1 MPLQEQ
7 DKVFIN
13 PITVEKNG
21 RILEEETIEISIKKK
36 KIKEHSILRSEYIDT
51 IIDTASLH
59 PSSMVAIATNKV
71 KDYPEFATFKEA
83 EIYLLGLILTD
94 AYYTKTGGIEIYQ
107 SAKKKFIPEKITE
120 ALDSLGYKYSFA
132 ERDRGGKQFTWRIAK
147 ESADHFKELFGL
159 GERNNPSFEFIF
171 LPNKLRYKL
180 LLSMMD
186 GDGTWNNK
194 DFEYGVFYKPHII
207 DFFQVI
213 AMSLGYKGKI
223 NRHRKQIYISLSG
236 FLGTFNFTIPQVE
249 SWKHP
254 VELFDIQSLEN
265 YPIIK
270 DNGKIFLGG

>member
-147 ESADHFKELFGL
+147 ESADHFKELFYGQVTRGTADGRPPTKPFPGFCHFPIDYDSAHYRQL
-159 GERNNPSFEFIF
+159 MAEELVDEILKTGARRRIWKQIHGRRNEALDCRVYALAALFVVQGIRKEGIE
-171 LPNKLRYKL
+171 KATDRKY
-180 LLSMMD
+180 
-186 GDGTWNNK
+186 GWK
-194 DFEYGVFYKPHII
+194 DFW
-207 DFFQVI
+207 
-213 AMSLGYKGKI
+213 A
-223 NRHRKQIYISLSG
+223 
-236 FLGTFNFTIPQVE
+236 
-249 SWKHP
+249 
-254 VELFDIQSLEN
+254 ELLASRGL
-265 YPIIK
+265 
-270 DNGKIFLGG
+270 